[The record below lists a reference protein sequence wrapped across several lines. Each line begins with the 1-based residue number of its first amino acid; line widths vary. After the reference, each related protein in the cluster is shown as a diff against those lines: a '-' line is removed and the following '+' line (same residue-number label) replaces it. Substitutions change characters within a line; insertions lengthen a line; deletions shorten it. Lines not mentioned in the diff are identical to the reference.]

1 MSEALNSLLD
11 AYQQIG
17 EQIPQLSQYQEL
29 FSSSSHM
36 RTALFM
42 IFQDILEFHREAL
55 GYFKRRST
63 APYLLPCSSADEPCR
78 LGQAFSII
86 VEGLQL

>member
-17 EQIPQLSQYQEL
+17 EQIPLLSQYQEL
-29 FSSSSHM
+29 FFSSPHM
-36 RTALFM
+36 KTALFM
-42 IFQDILEFHREAL
+42 IFQDILEFHRVAL

-63 APYLLPCSSADEPCR
+63 APYSLPFLSAEISYR
-78 LGQAFSII
+78 VGQAFSII
-86 VEGLQL
+86 VERF